1 MSAKKTIV
9 KISMQS
15 NREEQMKPYLKK
27 KYRISCVRMIPKRN
41 NFQGLNSKKYI
52 YSLKDK

>member
-15 NREEQMKPYLKK
+15 NREEQMKSYLKK
-27 KYRISCVRMIPKRN
+27 KVQNIMCQN
-41 NFQGLNSKKYI
+41 DTQKKY
-52 YSLKDK
+52 LPGG